1 MSCFAGGVF
10 MATGLLDLFPEAQD
24 NVEKGL
30 NLMKIQTSF
39 PLPEFIVVFGF
50 LFVVVLEQASV
61 KNTNINL

>member
-1 MSCFAGGVF
+1 

-61 KNTNINL
+61 KNANINL